1 MNTVHTLREYVDA
14 LRDAGILVESTV
26 SDELAARE
34 IHCLTYD
41 TRALSEDALFI
52 CKGAHFKEEYLR
64 DALSRGAIAYVAEK
78 KHNVDAPC
86 ILVSD
91 IRYSLVVLGQLFYDH
106 VTDKLTSIGITGT
119 KGKSTTAYYVRY
131 ILNDWLRAQSM
142 PECAILSSIDNYD
155 GKVSEESHITTPEV
169 LELYQHFENAYESG
183 ISHLVMEASS
193 QALKYGRVRGITFDV
208 GAFLNIGSDHIS
220 PIEHPDFEDYFTAK
234 LKIFDSCRFGCV
246 NTDAKYA
253 ERVIEYAKGRC
264 NLITFGSHESDTVSC
279 RHVEKRSD
287 GLYFTVVSPKYNGE
301 FSITM
306 PGLFN
311 ISNALAAMAICM
323 ALDVPEE
330 YVRSGLR
337 KARAA
342 GRMQIY
348 ESRDKKVAVIVDYA
362 HNRMSFDALYRSTK
376 IEYPGRQMI
385 SVFGCPGSH
394 ALQRRKDLGE
404 LSGENCDFVFIT
416 EEDSG
421 EEPFAQIAADIEQH
435 VACPHLVLEERSECI
450 RRAIL
455 DGKDARV
462 ILLTGKGEE
471 TTMKRGSAYVP
482 YPSDVEL
489 TQKYLAEYDAAHPA
503 APRSSGE
510 QMKKD
515 FLPIILG
522 SDENAY
528 GTARLFREAYGV
540 TPLLLCTQ
548 QLVPT
553 RHSHLFLCRI
563 IPDFE
568 REEVFPDALLEVLKQ
583 CAQDY
588 EKLLVIP
595 CSDYYTGL
603 LCRHYDHFEGLIA
616 NRFISEELLET
627 FDTKDKFYALCEQY
641 GMDYP
646 KTVVASPEERESVAE
661 QLPFD
666 FPIVV
671 KPENSNAL
679 DYLRCHFEGQK
690 KVFFFDT
697 KEQYLEMVRNMN
709 RSDYRGK
716 LILQEF
722 IPGGD
727 DAMRVLNSYSDLD
740 GHVRAMC
747 LGQPV
752 LEYYDPKSVGNYAAI
767 ISRGDQAL
775 YDKMQEFLEKLG
787 YVGFSNI
794 DMKYDCRTG
803 RYVLFEINPRLG
815 RSSYF
820 CRAAGLNMMKLLT
833 DDIVYGKREDCV
845 YNHTVALWQ
854 NVPTGILRRYV
865 KNSELAEELKAF
877 RGTHV
882 LFCKG
887 DLPLPRLYRLLRYYG
902 AQYHNFRDYYFD
914 KK

>member
-14 LRDAGILVESTV
+14 LRKAGILVESPEN
-26 SDELAARE
+26 DALAARE
-34 IHCLTYD
+34 IRCLTYD
-41 TRALSEDALFI
+41 TRALSTDALFI

-64 DALSRGAIAYVAEK
+64 DALSRGAIAYVAEE

-404 LSGENCDFVFIT
+404 LSGQNCDFVFIT

-421 EEPFAQIAADIEQH
+421 EEPFAQIAADIEKH
-435 VACPHLVLEERSECI
+435 VACPHLVLEDRSECI

-503 APRSSGE
+503 APRSSGKK
-510 QMKKD
+510 MKKD

-563 IPDFE
+563 IPDF
-568 REEVFPDALLEVLKQ
+568 
-583 CAQDY
+583 
-588 EKLLVIP
+588 
-595 CSDYYTGL
+595 
-603 LCRHYDHFEGLIA
+603 
-616 NRFISEELLET
+616 
-627 FDTKDKFYALCEQY
+627 
-641 GMDYP
+641 
-646 KTVVASPEERESVAE
+646 
-661 QLPFD
+661 
-666 FPIVV
+666 
-671 KPENSNAL
+671 
-679 DYLRCHFEGQK
+679 
-690 KVFFFDT
+690 
-697 KEQYLEMVRNMN
+697 
-709 RSDYRGK
+709 
-716 LILQEF
+716 
-722 IPGGD
+722 
-727 DAMRVLNSYSDLD
+727 
-740 GHVRAMC
+740 
-747 LGQPV
+747 
-752 LEYYDPKSVGNYAAI
+752 
-767 ISRGDQAL
+767 
-775 YDKMQEFLEKLG
+775 
-787 YVGFSNI
+787 
-794 DMKYDCRTG
+794 
-803 RYVLFEINPRLG
+803 
-815 RSSYF
+815 
-820 CRAAGLNMMKLLT
+820 
-833 DDIVYGKREDCV
+833 
-845 YNHTVALWQ
+845 
-854 NVPTGILRRYV
+854 
-865 KNSELAEELKAF
+865 
-877 RGTHV
+877 
-882 LFCKG
+882 
-887 DLPLPRLYRLLRYYG
+887 
-902 AQYHNFRDYYFD
+902 
-914 KK
+914 